1 MEGAR
6 RPRHCARMSG
16 SDDRDRVGEAPAVRW
31 TQVSAL
37 PPASIRCPQSQRELV
52 ALSLLLRP
60 GTEEDAP
67 R

>member
-1 MEGAR
+1 
-6 RPRHCARMSG
+6 MSG
-16 SDDRDRVGEAPAVRW
+16 SDDRDRVTEAPGVRW